1 LRAGISIRHF
11 HNDVMKSR
19 LAKLIGSIDYMC
31 EELERRRETYGI
43 SYIAVLDDGENNMVE
58 AFAPVVRRLAGK

>member
-1 LRAGISIRHF
+1 
-11 HNDVMKSR
+11 M
-19 LAKLIGSIDYMC
+19 LIGSIDYMC